1 MVLVGDGGG
10 EGAPQT
16 VSALSELVELED
28 VADGSRN
35 DTILTLEI
43 FDFVV

>member
-1 MVLVGDGGG
+1 MVLVGGGGG
-10 EGAPQT
+10 EDAPQT
-16 VSALSELVELED
+16 VSALSELVELVD